1 MLLGDQF
8 LISSSAVRATIVFD
22 AWTTID
28 LVSSMTALRASSRFL
43 TSSGALDTS
52 SKSSYTPPAMV
63 SFVAENQA
71 MCRLLETAERVAQH
85 DLPVLLLGESGTGKE
100 MLAQR
105 IVASSSRARKPFVRC
120 NCAALPAGL
129 AEVEL
134 FGHAHG
140 AFTGAHQSRRGI
152 FAEADGG
159 TLLLD
164 EVGELPIDV
173 QAKLLRVLQNGE
185 IQPVGGRRPGDG
197 PSRVDVRVIASTNR
211 DLGAAVD
218 EGTFRADLL
227 YRLSVVVLYLPPLRE
242 RPEDIVPLAREFAGH
257 YGRKFGLG
265 AITITPALAARITAH
280 PWPGNVRELENAI
293 ARMIALNSSPVLDL
307 PDWERA
313 QAASLGARWSPPV
326 ATPPTPP
333 APPPRENP
341 IPRENHPDDN
351 GLSLRERI
359 ERVEKEILAD
369 ALAAHGGN
377 QSRVARILNISRVTL
392 AAKIRKYQLRAD
404 SDGRDMDGV
413 PPSGSQLFRH
423 GSGGESQ

>member
-1 MLLGDQF
+1 MPVTR
-8 LISSSAVRATIVFD
+8 ISSSFATPSIGLD
-22 AWTTID
+22 
-28 LVSSMTALRASSRFL
+28 SR
-43 TSSGALDTS
+43 D
-52 SKSSYTPPAMV
+52 KSSYASTNMV
-63 SFVAENQA
+63 SFIAENQA

-105 IVASSSRARKPFVRC
+105 IVSSSNRARKPFLRC

-134 FGHAHG
+134 FGHTHG
-140 AFTGAHQSRRGI
+140 AFTGATQSRRGI

-164 EVGELPIDV
+164 EVGDLPLEV

-197 PSRVDVRVIASTNR
+197 HNRVDVRIIASTNR

-242 RPEDIVPLAREFAGH
+242 RTEDIVPLAREFAANF
-257 YGRKFGLG
+257 GRKFGLG
-265 AITITPALAARITAH
+265 AISITPALAARITSH
-280 PWPGNVRELENAI
+280 PWPGNVRELENAV
-293 ARMIALNSSPVLDL
+293 ARMLALNSSTTLDL

-313 QAASLGARWSPPV
+313 QATSLGARWTPAAPPIL
-326 ATPPTPP
+326 PTPGRDSSP
-333 APPPRENP
+333 ARE
-341 IPRENHPDDN
+341 IPAEDN

-377 QSRVARILNISRVTL
+377 QSRVARSLNISRVTL
-392 AAKIRKYQLRAD
+392 AAKIRKYQLRAEPD
-404 SDGRDMDGV
+404 SRESDGER
-413 PPSGSQLFRH
+413 PSNPGTIRH
-423 GSGGESQ
+423 RAGGDPQ

>member
-1 MLLGDQF
+1 MPP
-8 LISSSAVRATIVFD
+8 SR
-22 AWTTID
+22 
-28 LVSSMTALRASSRFL
+28 VSSTFVTHSITVDNRSESLYSL
-43 TSSGALDTS
+43 
-52 SKSSYTPPAMV
+52 PNMV

-85 DLPVLLLGESGTGKE
+85 DLPVLILGESGTGKE
-100 MLAQR
+100 LLAQR
-105 IVASSSRARKPFVRC
+105 IVASSTRARRPFVRC

-129 AEVEL
+129 VEVEL
-134 FGHAHG
+134 FGHTHG
-140 AFTGAHQSRRGI
+140 AFTGANQSRRGF

-164 EVGELPIDV
+164 EVGDLPIDV

-185 IQPVGGRRPGDG
+185 IQTVGGRRPGEG
-197 PSRVDVRVIASTNR
+197 KSRVDVRIIASTNR

-242 RPEDIVPLAREFAGH
+242 RPEDIGPLAREFAAN
-257 YGRKFGLG
+257 YGRKFGIG
-265 AITITPALAARITAH
+265 PISITPALAARITAH

-313 QAASLGARWSPPV
+313 QAASIGARWSPAVQVAAPV
-326 ATPPTPP
+326 S
-333 APPPRENP
+333 PRELP
-341 IPRENHPDDN
+341 AEDN

-359 ERVEKEILAD
+359 ERVEREILAD

-377 QSRVARILNISRVTL
+377 QSKVARSLNISRVTL
-392 AAKIRKYQLRAD
+392 AAKIRKYQLKAEPDSRESEGETPQPTGVTRHRA
-404 SDGRDMDGV
+404 
-413 PPSGSQLFRH
+413 
-423 GSGGESQ
+423 GGESQ

>member
-1 MLLGDQF
+1 
-8 LISSSAVRATIVFD
+8 VTPN
-22 AWTTID
+22 ID
-28 LVSSMTALRASSRFL
+28 LDSRAKPPYTAPNMVSF
-43 TSSGALDTS
+43 
-52 SKSSYTPPAMV
+52 

-105 IVASSSRARKPFVRC
+105 IVTSSNRAKKPFLRC

-134 FGHAHG
+134 FGHTHG
-140 AFTGAHQSRRGI
+140 AFTGANQSRRGI

-185 IQPVGGRRPGDG
+185 IQTVGGRRPGEG
-197 PSRVDVRVIASTNR
+197 ASRVDVRIIASTNR

-242 RPEDIVPLAREFAGH
+242 RREDIIPLAREFATN

-265 AITITPALAARITAH
+265 PITITSALAARIANH

-293 ARMIALNSSPVLDL
+293 ARMVALNSTPVLDL

-313 QAASLGARWSPPV
+313 QAASLGARWSPAALMTNSPSP
-326 ATPPTPP
+326 PPTRDLHL
-333 APPPRENP
+333 PRE
-341 IPRENHPDDN
+341 IPLEDN
-351 GLSLRERI
+351 SLSLRERI
-359 ERVEKEILAD
+359 ERVEREILAD
-369 ALAAHGGN
+369 ALATHGGN
-377 QSRVARILNISRVTL
+377 QSRVARSLNISRVTL
-392 AAKIRKYQLRAD
+392 AAKIRKYQLRAESDSRD
-404 SDGRDMDGV
+404 SDGE
-413 PPSGSQLFRH
+413 PSSPSGNSRH
-423 GSGGESQ
+423 RDGGEPE

>member
-1 MLLGDQF
+1 M
-8 LISSSAVRATIVFD
+8 
-22 AWTTID
+22 
-28 LVSSMTALRASSRFL
+28 VS
-43 TSSGALDTS
+43 G
-52 SKSSYTPPAMV
+52 V

-105 IVASSSRARKPFVRC
+105 IVTSSNRAKKPFLRC
-120 NCAALPAGL
+120 NCAALPASL

-134 FGHAHG
+134 FGHTHG
-140 AFTGAHQSRRGI
+140 AFTGANQSRRGI

-185 IQPVGGRRPGDG
+185 IQTVGGRRPGEG
-197 PSRVDVRVIASTNR
+197 SSRVDVRIIASTNR

-242 RPEDIVPLAREFAGH
+242 RREDIVPLAREFAAN

-265 AITITPALAARITAH
+265 PITFTPALATRISNH

-293 ARMIALNSSPVLDL
+293 ARMVALNSTPVLDL

-313 QAASLGARWSPPV
+313 QAASLGARWSPAALMSNTPSP
-326 ATPPTPP
+326 PPTTRDLHL
-333 APPPRENP
+333 PREMTG
-341 IPRENHPDDN
+341 DDN

-359 ERVEKEILAD
+359 ERVEREILAD

-377 QSRVARILNISRVTL
+377 QSRVARSLNISRVTL
-392 AAKIRKYQLRAD
+392 ATKIRKYQLRAEPD
-404 SDGRDMDGV
+404 SRESESEAASAPSSRNRDDGV
-413 PPSGSQLFRH
+413 P
-423 GSGGESQ
+423 E

>member
-1 MLLGDQF
+1 
-8 LISSSAVRATIVFD
+8 
-22 AWTTID
+22 
-28 LVSSMTALRASSRFL
+28 
-43 TSSGALDTS
+43 
-52 SKSSYTPPAMV
+52 MV

-71 MCRLLETAERVAQH
+71 MRRLLETAERVAHH

-105 IVASSSRARKPFVRC
+105 IVTSSSRARKPFLRC

-152 FAEADGG
+152 FSEADGG

-185 IQPVGGRRPGDG
+185 IQTVGGRRTGEG
-197 PSRVDVRVIASTNR
+197 NNRVDVRIIASTNR

-242 RPEDIVPLAREFAGH
+242 RTEDIIPLAREFASS
-257 YGRKFGLG
+257 YGQKFGVG
-265 AITITPALAARITAH
+265 PITITSALAARISAH

-293 ARMIALNSSPVLDL
+293 ARMIALNSAPILDL

-313 QAASLGARWSPPV
+313 HAASLGARWSPASMPI
-326 ATPPTPP
+326 TP
-333 APPPRENP
+333 APAPAREIP
-341 IPRENHPDDN
+341 IEDN

-359 ERVEKEILAD
+359 ERVEREILAD

-377 QSRVARILNISRVTL
+377 QSRVARNLNISRVTL
-392 AAKIRKYQLRAD
+392 AAKIRKYQLRAEPD
-404 SDGRDMDGV
+404 ARDADAVSVSTIGV
-413 PPSGSQLFRH
+413 ARH
-423 GSGGESQ
+423 RAGGEPQ

>member
-1 MLLGDQF
+1 MSV
-8 LISSSAVRATIVFD
+8 IRNSSSFVTPNLGLD
-22 AWTTID
+22 
-28 LVSSMTALRASSRFL
+28 SRV
-43 TSSGALDTS
+43 
-52 SKSSYTPPAMV
+52 KPSYTPPNMMSVV

-105 IVASSSRARKPFVRC
+105 IVTSSNRAKKPFLRC

-134 FGHAHG
+134 FGHTHG
-140 AFTGAHQSRRGI
+140 AFTGANQSRRGI

-185 IQPVGGRRPGDG
+185 IQTVGGRRPGEG
-197 PSRVDVRVIASTNR
+197 SSRVDVRIIASTNR

-242 RPEDIVPLAREFAGH
+242 RREDIVPLAREFAAS
-257 YGRKFGLG
+257 YGRKFGIG
-265 AITITPALAARITAH
+265 PITLTPALATRISNH

-293 ARMIALNSSPVLDL
+293 ARMVALNSAPILDL

-313 QAASLGARWSPPV
+313 QAASLGARWSP
-326 ATPPTPP
+326 AALMSNTPSP
-333 APPPRENP
+333 APTRELHLPRDMPLE
-341 IPRENHPDDN
+341 DN

-369 ALAAHGGN
+369 ALATHGGN
-377 QSRVARILNISRVTL
+377 QSRVARSLNISRVTL
-392 AAKIRKYQLRAD
+392 AAKIRKYQLRAEPD
-404 SDGRDMDGV
+404 SRE
-413 PPSGSQLFRH
+413 SE
-423 GSGGESQ
+423 GESSSPMGALRNRDNGEPE

>member
-1 MLLGDQF
+1 MPVPR
-8 LISSSAVRATIVFD
+8 ISSNSAAPRVNLD
-22 AWTTID
+22 
-28 LVSSMTALRASSRFL
+28 SR
-43 TSSGALDTS
+43 D
-52 SKSSYTPPAMV
+52 KSSYTAPNMV

-105 IVASSSRARKPFVRC
+105 IVTSSNRSRKPFLRC
-120 NCAALPAGL
+120 NCAALPASL

-134 FGHAHG
+134 FGHTHG

-185 IQPVGGRRPGDG
+185 IQTVGGRRPGEG
-197 PSRVDVRVIASTNR
+197 NNRVDVRIIASTNR

-242 RPEDIVPLAREFAGH
+242 RPDDIVPLAREFAAN
-257 YGRKFGLG
+257 YGRKFGIG
-265 AITITPALAARITAH
+265 PITITPALATRITSH

-293 ARMIALNSSPVLDL
+293 ARMIALNSAPILDL

-313 QAASLGARWSPPV
+313 QAASLGARW
-326 ATPPTPP
+326 T
-333 APPPRENP
+333 RQYH
-341 IPRENHPDDN
+341 R
-351 GLSLRERI
+351 
-359 ERVEKEILAD
+359 
-369 ALAAHGGN
+369 
-377 QSRVARILNISRVTL
+377 
-392 AAKIRKYQLRAD
+392 
-404 SDGRDMDGV
+404 
-413 PPSGSQLFRH
+413 
-423 GSGGESQ
+423 

>member
-1 MLLGDQF
+1 
-8 LISSSAVRATIVFD
+8 
-22 AWTTID
+22 
-28 LVSSMTALRASSRFL
+28 
-43 TSSGALDTS
+43 
-52 SKSSYTPPAMV
+52 MV

-71 MCRLLETAERVAQH
+71 MCRLLETAERVAHH

-105 IVASSSRARKPFVRC
+105 IVASSNRAKKPFLRC

-134 FGHAHG
+134 FGHTHG
-140 AFTGAHQSRRGI
+140 AFTGANQSRRGI

-185 IQPVGGRRPGDG
+185 IQTVGGRRPGEG
-197 PSRVDVRVIASTNR
+197 SSRVDVRIIASTNR

-242 RPEDIVPLAREFAGH
+242 RREDIIPLAREFATN

-265 AITITPALAARITAH
+265 PITITPALAARISHH

-293 ARMIALNSSPVLDL
+293 ARMIALNSTPVLDL

-313 QAASLGARWSPPV
+313 QAASLGARWSPAALMSNTPSP
-326 ATPPTPP
+326 PPTRELHL
-333 APPPRENP
+333 PRELP
-341 IPRENHPDDN
+341 VEDN

-359 ERVEKEILAD
+359 ERVEREILAD
-369 ALAAHGGN
+369 ALATHGGN
-377 QSRVARILNISRVTL
+377 QSRVARSLNISRVTL
-392 AAKIRKYQLRAD
+392 ATKIRKYQLRAELD
-404 SDGRDMDGV
+404 SRESEGEASSTPSSRNRDDGV
-413 PPSGSQLFRH
+413 P
-423 GSGGESQ
+423 E

>member
-1 MLLGDQF
+1 
-8 LISSSAVRATIVFD
+8 
-22 AWTTID
+22 
-28 LVSSMTALRASSRFL
+28 
-43 TSSGALDTS
+43 
-52 SKSSYTPPAMV
+52 MV
-63 SFVAENQA
+63 SFIAENQA

-105 IVASSSRARKPFVRC
+105 IVSSSNRARKPFLRC

-134 FGHAHG
+134 FGHTHG
-140 AFTGAHQSRRGI
+140 AFTGATQSRRGI

-164 EVGELPIDV
+164 EVGDLPLEV

-197 PSRVDVRVIASTNR
+197 HNRVDVRIIASTNR

-242 RPEDIVPLAREFAGH
+242 RTEDIVPLAREFAANF
-257 YGRKFGLG
+257 GRKFGLG
-265 AITITPALAARITAH
+265 AISITPALAARITSH
-280 PWPGNVRELENAI
+280 PWPGNVRELENAV
-293 ARMIALNSSPVLDL
+293 ARMLALNSSTTLDL

-313 QAASLGARWSPPV
+313 QATSLGARWTPAAPPIL
-326 ATPPTPP
+326 PTPGRDSSP
-333 APPPRENP
+333 ARE
-341 IPRENHPDDN
+341 IPAEDN

-377 QSRVARILNISRVTL
+377 QSRVARSLNISRVTL
-392 AAKIRKYQLRAD
+392 AAKIRKYQLRAEPD
-404 SDGRDMDGV
+404 SRESDGER
-413 PPSGSQLFRH
+413 PSNPGTIRH
-423 GSGGESQ
+423 RAGGDPQ

>member
-1 MLLGDQF
+1 
-8 LISSSAVRATIVFD
+8 
-22 AWTTID
+22 
-28 LVSSMTALRASSRFL
+28 
-43 TSSGALDTS
+43 
-52 SKSSYTPPAMV
+52 MV

-71 MCRLLETAERVAQH
+71 MRRLLETAERVAQH

-105 IVASSSRARKPFVRC
+105 IVTCSSRSRKPFLRC

-134 FGHAHG
+134 FGHTHG

-164 EVGELPIDV
+164 EVGDLPIDV

-185 IQPVGGRRPGDG
+185 IQTVGGRRPGEG
-197 PSRVDVRVIASTNR
+197 NNRVDVRVIASTNR

-242 RPEDIVPLAREFAGH
+242 RPEDIVPLAREFAAN
-257 YGRKFGLG
+257 YGQKFGIG
-265 AITITPALAARITAH
+265 PISITPALANRITSH

-293 ARMIALNSSPVLDL
+293 ARMIALNSAPILDL

-313 QAASLGARWSPPV
+313 HAASLGARW
-326 ATPPTPP
+326 TPAIPP
-333 APPPRENP
+333 AIHPPARELP
-341 IPRENHPDDN
+341 VEDN

-359 ERVEKEILAD
+359 ERVEREILAD
-369 ALAAHGGN
+369 ALVAHGGN
-377 QSRVARILNISRVTL
+377 QSRVARSLNISRVTL
-392 AAKIRKYQLRAD
+392 AAKIRKYQLRAEPD
-404 SDGRDMDGV
+404 ARETETET
-413 PPSGSQLFRH
+413 PPLPGTIRHRVSGEPQ
-423 GSGGESQ
+423 

>member
-1 MLLGDQF
+1 MSDQQF
-8 LISSSAVRATIVFD
+8 FGACQSCCQRIDGARLISVPTILKNSTFATPSI
-22 AWTTID
+22 
-28 LVSSMTALRASSRFL
+28 
-43 TSSGALDTS
+43 ALDS
-52 SKSSYTPPAMV
+52 RSESSYTAPRNMV

-85 DLPVLLLGESGTGKE
+85 DLPVLILGESGTGKE
-100 MLAQR
+100 LLAQR
-105 IVASSSRARKPFVRC
+105 IVSSSNRARRPFIRV

-185 IQPVGGRRPGDG
+185 IQTVGGRRPGEG
-197 PSRVDVRVIASTNR
+197 NGRVDVRIIASTNR

-218 EGTFRADLL
+218 AGTFRADLL
-227 YRLSVVVLYLPPLRE
+227 YRLSVVVLYIPPLRE
-242 RPEDIVPLAREFAGH
+242 RPEDIIPLAREFAAN
-257 YGRKFGLG
+257 YGRKFNIGP
-265 AITITPALAARITAH
+265 ITMTPALAARIAAH

-293 ARMIALNSSPVLDL
+293 ARMIALNSAPVLDL

-313 QAASLGARWSPPV
+313 QATSLAARWSP
-326 ATPPTPP
+326 ATPAAAP
-333 APPPRENP
+333 APVRDVPSETRD
-341 IPRENHPDDN
+341 IPADDN

-359 ERVEKEILAD
+359 ERVEREILAD

-377 QSRVARILNISRVTL
+377 QSRVARSLNISRVTL
-392 AAKIRKYQLRAD
+392 AAKIRKYQLRAEAD
-404 SDGRDMDGV
+404 TRESDGEAPQLGGV
-413 PPSGSQLFRH
+413 ARRA
-423 GSGGESQ
+423 GGEPQ

>member
-1 MLLGDQF
+1 
-8 LISSSAVRATIVFD
+8 
-22 AWTTID
+22 
-28 LVSSMTALRASSRFL
+28 
-43 TSSGALDTS
+43 
-52 SKSSYTPPAMV
+52 MV

-85 DLPVLLLGESGTGKE
+85 DLPVLILGESGTGKE
-100 MLAQR
+100 LLAQR
-105 IVASSSRARKPFVRC
+105 IVSSSNRARRPFIRV

-185 IQPVGGRRPGDG
+185 IQTVGGRRPGEG
-197 PSRVDVRVIASTNR
+197 NGRVDVRIIASTNR

-218 EGTFRADLL
+218 AGTFRADLL
-227 YRLSVVVLYLPPLRE
+227 YRLSVVVLYIPPLRE
-242 RPEDIVPLAREFAGH
+242 RPEDIIPLAREFAAN
-257 YGRKFGLG
+257 YGRKFNLG
-265 AITITPALAARITAH
+265 PITMTPALAARIAAH

-293 ARMIALNSSPVLDL
+293 ARMIALNSAPVLDL

-313 QAASLGARWSPPV
+313 QATSLAARWSP
-326 ATPPTPP
+326 ATPAAAP
-333 APPPRENP
+333 APARDVPSETRDMPA
-341 IPRENHPDDN
+341 DDN

-359 ERVEKEILAD
+359 ERVEREILAD

-377 QSRVARILNISRVTL
+377 QSRVARSLNISRVTL
-392 AAKIRKYQLRAD
+392 AAKIRKYQLRAEAD
-404 SDGRDMDGV
+404 TRESDGEAPQPGGV
-413 PPSGSQLFRH
+413 ARRA
-423 GSGGESQ
+423 GGEPQ

>member
-1 MLLGDQF
+1 MS
-8 LISSSAVRATIVFD
+8 LIHNSSSFVTPNVGLD
-22 AWTTID
+22 
-28 LVSSMTALRASSRFL
+28 SRV
-43 TSSGALDTS
+43 
-52 SKSSYTPPAMV
+52 KPPYTPPNMAAC

-71 MCRLLETAERVAQH
+71 MCRLLETAERVASH

-105 IVASSSRARKPFVRC
+105 IVASSNRAKKPFLRC
-120 NCAALPAGL
+120 NCAALPASL

-134 FGHAHG
+134 FGHTHG
-140 AFTGAHQSRRGI
+140 AFTGANQSRRGI

-185 IQPVGGRRPGDG
+185 IQTVGGRRPGEG
-197 PSRVDVRVIASTNR
+197 ASRVDVRIIASTNR

-242 RPEDIVPLAREFAGH
+242 RREDIIPLAREFATN

-265 AITITPALAARITAH
+265 PITITSALATRIANH

-293 ARMIALNSSPVLDL
+293 ARMVALNTTPILDL

-313 QAASLGARWSPPV
+313 QAASLGARWSPAALINNSPS
-326 ATPPTPP
+326 PTPTRDLHL
-333 APPPRENP
+333 PRE
-341 IPRENHPDDN
+341 IPLEDN

-359 ERVEKEILAD
+359 ERVEREILAD
-369 ALAAHGGN
+369 ALATHGGN
-377 QSRVARILNISRVTL
+377 QSRVARSLNISRVTL
-392 AAKIRKYQLRAD
+392 AAKIRKYQLRAEPD
-404 SDGRDMDGV
+404 SRESEGEPSSPPGNGRHRDGSE
-413 PPSGSQLFRH
+413 P
-423 GSGGESQ
+423 E

>member
-1 MLLGDQF
+1 MGLD
-8 LISSSAVRATIVFD
+8 SRAKPLYSPPNV
-22 AWTTID
+22 
-28 LVSSMTALRASSRFL
+28 
-43 TSSGALDTS
+43 GA
-52 SKSSYTPPAMV
+52 
-63 SFVAENQA
+63 FVAENQA
-71 MCRLLETAERVAQH
+71 MCTLLETAERVAQH

-105 IVASSSRARKPFVRC
+105 IVASSNRAKKPFLRC

-134 FGHAHG
+134 FGHTHG
-140 AFTGAHQSRRGI
+140 AFTGANQSRRGI

-185 IQPVGGRRPGDG
+185 IQTVGGRRPGEG
-197 PSRVDVRVIASTNR
+197 NARVDVRIIASTNR
-211 DLGAAVD
+211 DLGTAVD

-242 RPEDIVPLAREFAGH
+242 RREDIVPLAREFAAN
-257 YGRKFGLG
+257 YGQKFGLG
-265 AITITPALAARITAH
+265 SVTITPALAARITNH

-293 ARMIALNSSPVLDL
+293 ARMVALNSSPVLDL

-313 QAASLGARWSPPV
+313 QATSIGARWSP
-326 ATPPTPP
+326 AAITSPTPVTP
-333 APPPRENP
+333 AARESHSL
-341 IPRENHPDDN
+341 REMPLDDN
-351 GLSLRERI
+351 HLSLRERI

-369 ALAAHGGN
+369 ALATHGGN
-377 QSRVARILNISRVTL
+377 QSRVARSLNISRVTL
-392 AAKIRKYQLRAD
+392 AAKIRKYQLRAEPD
-404 SDGRDMDGV
+404 PRESDNEPV
-413 PPSGSQLFRH
+413 SPSGTVPERD
-423 GSGGESQ
+423 GGGTQ

>member
-1 MLLGDQF
+1 L
-8 LISSSAVRATIVFD
+8 S
-22 AWTTID
+22 
-28 LVSSMTALRASSRFL
+28 
-43 TSSGALDTS
+43 
-52 SKSSYTPPAMV
+52 
-63 SFVAENQA
+63 
-71 MCRLLETAERVAQH
+71 
-85 DLPVLLLGESGTGKE
+85 
-100 MLAQR
+100 
-105 IVASSSRARKPFVRC
+105 C

-134 FGHAHG
+134 FGHTHG

-185 IQPVGGRRPGDG
+185 IQTVGGRRPGEG
-197 PSRVDVRVIASTNR
+197 NSRVDVRIIASTNR

-242 RPEDIVPLAREFAGH
+242 RPEDIVPLAREFAAKF
-257 YGRKFGLG
+257 GRKFGIG
-265 AITITPALAARITAH
+265 PITITPALAARITSH

-293 ARMIALNSSPVLDL
+293 ARMVALNSAPLLDL

-313 QAASLGARWSPPV
+313 QAASLGARWSP
-326 ATPPTPP
+326 ATPP
-333 APPPRENP
+333 AAHAPPRELP
-341 IPRENHPDDN
+341 IEDN

-359 ERVEKEILAD
+359 ERVEREILAD
-369 ALAAHGGN
+369 ALATHGGN
-377 QSRVARILNISRVTL
+377 QSRVARSLNISRVTL
-392 AAKIRKYQLRAD
+392 AVKIRKYQLRTEPDARESEGD
-404 SDGRDMDGV
+404 T
-413 PPSGSQLFRH
+413 PPPAGTIRNRA
-423 GSGGESQ
+423 GGEPQ

>member
-1 MLLGDQF
+1 
-8 LISSSAVRATIVFD
+8 
-22 AWTTID
+22 
-28 LVSSMTALRASSRFL
+28 
-43 TSSGALDTS
+43 
-52 SKSSYTPPAMV
+52 
-63 SFVAENQA
+63 

-105 IVASSSRARKPFVRC
+105 IVVSSSRARKPFVRC

-164 EVGELPIDV
+164 EVGDLPIDV

-185 IQPVGGRRPGDG
+185 IQTVGGRRPGDG
-197 PSRVDVRVIASTNR
+197 PNRVDVRIIASTNR

-242 RPEDIVPLAREFAGH
+242 RPEDIVPLAREFATN

-265 AITITPALAARITAH
+265 PITISPALASRITSH

-293 ARMIALNSSPVLDL
+293 ARMIALNSGSNLDL
-307 PDWERA
+307 PDWDRA
-313 QAASLGARWSPPV
+313 QAASLGARWSP
-326 ATPPTPP
+326 AAATPP
-333 APPPRENP
+333 APPPRETP
-341 IPRENHPDDN
+341 IPREVAPDDN

-359 ERVEKEILAD
+359 ERVEREILAD

-377 QSRVARILNISRVTL
+377 QSRVARSLNISRVTL
-392 AAKIRKYQLRAD
+392 AAKIRKYQLRAEP
-404 SDGRDMDGV
+404 DGREMDGV
-413 PPSGSQLFRH
+413 PPSGPQSVRQ
-423 GSGGESQ
+423 GSGGDS

>member
-1 MLLGDQF
+1 MPETR
-8 LISSSAVRATIVFD
+8 ISSS
-22 AWTTID
+22 
-28 LVSSMTALRASSRFL
+28 FL
-43 TSSGALDTS
+43 TPTGALDNRP
-52 SKSSYTPPAMV
+52 KSPYTAANMV
-63 SFVAENQA
+63 SFVAENLA

-100 MLAQR
+100 MLAQK
-105 IVASSSRARKPFVRC
+105 IVASSNRARKPFLRC

-134 FGHAHG
+134 FGHAQG

-159 TLLLD
+159 SLLLD
-164 EVGELPIDV
+164 EVGELPIDI

-185 IQPVGGRRPGDG
+185 IQTVGGRRPGEG
-197 PSRVDVRVIASTNR
+197 NTRVDVRIIASTNR

-242 RPEDIVPLAREFAGH
+242 RPEDIVPLAREFAAN

-265 AITITPALAARITAH
+265 PISMTPALAARITSH

-293 ARMIALNSSPVLDL
+293 ARMVALNATPLLDL

-313 QAASLGARWSPPV
+313 QAASLGARWSP
-326 ATPPTPP
+326 AIP
-333 APPPRENP
+333 AVPASPPRPLSME
-341 IPRENHPDDN
+341 DN
-351 GLSLRERI
+351 GLTLRERI
-359 ERVEKEILAD
+359 ERVEREILAD

-377 QSRVARILNISRVTL
+377 QSRVARALNISRVTL
-392 AAKIRKYQLRAD
+392 AAKIRKYQLRAEPD
-404 SDGRDMDGV
+404 SKDTDGDA
-413 PPSGSQLFRH
+413 PPSGGGFRH
-423 GSGGESQ
+423 RAGGDTQ

>member
-1 MLLGDQF
+1 MPVTPR
-8 LISSSAVRATIVFD
+8 ISSNFATP
-22 AWTTID
+22 
-28 LVSSMTALRASSRFL
+28 SS
-43 TSSGALDTS
+43 ALDS
-52 SKSSYTPPAMV
+52 RQKPSYTAPSMV
-63 SFVAENQA
+63 AFVAENQA

-105 IVASSSRARKPFVRC
+105 IVASSSRARKPFLRC

-134 FGHAHG
+134 FGHAQG

-164 EVGELPIDV
+164 EVGELPVDV

-185 IQPVGGRRPGDG
+185 IQTVGGRRLGEG
-197 PSRVDVRVIASTNR
+197 NNRVDVRIIASTNR

-242 RPEDIVPLAREFAGH
+242 RPEDIVPLAREFAANF
-257 YGRKFGLG
+257 GRKFGIG
-265 AITITPALAARITAH
+265 PITITPALAARITSH

-293 ARMIALNSSPVLDL
+293 ARMAALNSTPVLDL

-313 QAASLGARWSPPV
+313 QAASLGARW
-326 ATPPTPP
+326 TPAVTP
-333 APPPRENP
+333 APPSPPRELP
-341 IPRENHPDDN
+341 MEDN
-351 GLSLRERI
+351 GLSLRARI
-359 ERVEKEILAD
+359 ERVEREILAD

-377 QSRVARILNISRVTL
+377 QSRVARSLNISRVTL
-392 AAKIRKYQLRAD
+392 AAKIRKYQLRAEPD
-404 SDGRDMDGV
+404 AKDTEGDA
-413 PPSGSQLFRH
+413 PAPSGTVRRT
-423 GSGGESQ
+423 GGESQ